1 MTPALPGAS
10 PAARAQRIGCV
21 DIGGCRGPIAGSGMP
36 AYCQRWTAIG
46 TFDPWLTQPHGW
58 NPTEGNGE
66 LGP

>member
-1 MTPALPGAS
+1 
-10 PAARAQRIGCV
+10 
-21 DIGGCRGPIAGSGMP
+21 MP